1 MDARF
6 WFHSN
11 WPERS
16 LLCPECRTKVITVNA
31 SGRGPQITAE
41 EAAELERARERM
53 LARHKLIEGMI
64 RNNEMQLKNESA
76 RGGAEIELECA
87 RRDVAQGVAGAAAH
101 AELERATARLR
112 VLQDEHQRLIAERE
126 WLNASLLEFESGP
139 SGDEHQRSGHS

>member
-1 MDARF
+1 
-6 WFHSN
+6 
-11 WPERS
+11 
-16 LLCPECRTKVITVNA
+16 VNA

-76 RGGAEIELECA
+76 RGGTEIELDCA
-87 RRDVAQGVAGAAAH
+87 RRDVAQGDAGAGAQ
-101 AELERATARLR
+101 AELERATARLQA
-112 VLQDEHQRLIAERE
+112 LQEEHQRLVAERE

-139 SGDEHQRSGHS
+139 SPGEQQRSGHS

>member
-1 MDARF
+1 M
-6 WFHSN
+6 
-11 WPERS
+11 
-16 LLCPECRTKVITVNA
+16 NA

-87 RRDVAQGVAGAAAH
+87 RRDVAQGDAGAGAQ
-101 AELERATARLR
+101 AELESATARLQA
-112 VLQDEHQRLIAERE
+112 LQEEHQRLVAERE
-126 WLNASLLEFESGP
+126 WLNAALLEFESGL
-139 SGDEHQRSGHS
+139 SSDEHQRSGHA

>member
-1 MDARF
+1 
-6 WFHSN
+6 
-11 WPERS
+11 
-16 LLCPECRTKVITVNA
+16 VNA

-87 RRDVAQGVAGAAAH
+87 RRDVAQGAGAGAQ
-101 AELERATARLR
+101 AELKRATARLQA
-112 VLQDEHQRLIAERE
+112 LQEEHQRLVAERE

-139 SGDEHQRSGHS
+139 SANEHQRSGHS